1 MAFSDFFIGYTP
13 VSLYSQCYLCSHSEL
28 VTQTTATLHK
38 KLYCVNNNK
47 IFHIGVT
54 FLTKIM
60 SVAKNL
66 CCGNKKKY
74 MTPKKETHV
83 D

>member
-13 VSLYSQCYLCSHSEL
+13 VSLYSRCYLCSHSEL

-38 KLYCVNNNK
+38 KLYWV
-47 IFHIGVT
+47 
-54 FLTKIM
+54 
-60 SVAKNL
+60 
-66 CCGNKKKY
+66 NKKNISYKSWVAHQNYVDHKKY
-74 MTPKKETHV
+74 VLETNYVTLKKETHV